1 MNISGY
7 PITPYVTDP
16 NPCRISDTVGPIV
29 RHSRASQIGVDSN
42 ILNKNYIL

>member
-16 NPCRISDTVGPIV
+16 NPCRISDTAGPIV
-29 RHSRASQIGVDSN
+29 RHSRASQFGVDSN
-42 ILNKNYIL
+42 ILNKKNIS